1 FFEDI
6 VGWVIDAAEAKRWPG
21 LVALRGV
28 VKNHIQNDLDT
39 GSVERLDHV
48 PKFVHWPKRVLP
60 RAVCLVRREKRDRRI
75 APVIDLSRRAILGIE
90 LEHRQQFH
98 GRNAKL
104 LKKRNLLNQAGKG
117 TSCLFTESRTGMA
130 GKTANVHFI
139 NDGAG
144 RGQ

>member
-1 FFEDI
+1 
-6 VGWVIDAAEAKRWPG
+6 
-21 LVALRGV
+21 
-28 VKNHIQNDLDT
+28 
-39 GSVERLDHV
+39 
-48 PKFVHWPKRVLP
+48 
-60 RAVCLVRREKRDRRI
+60 
-75 APVIDLSRRAILGIE
+75 
-90 LEHRQQFH
+90 

-144 RGQ
+144 RGQIQWLVTFPIVCRWIDYHDFHGRRGVRTWPSCGLTVVILGNDYTAAVRVK